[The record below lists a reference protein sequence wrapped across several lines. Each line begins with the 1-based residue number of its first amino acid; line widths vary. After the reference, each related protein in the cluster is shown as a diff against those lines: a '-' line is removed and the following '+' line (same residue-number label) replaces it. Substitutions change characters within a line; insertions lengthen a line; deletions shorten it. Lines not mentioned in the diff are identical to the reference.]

1 MKKLSMTLATVCCCI
16 TMITSCVTDNA
27 DNPGSPTYSDEPAYT
42 ILYYGHG
49 GGNRE
54 YYYLKKV
61 ADFYN
66 ASPDA
71 LKRVNVV
78 MQYKFST
85 TDNLYK
91 QGYFCDDLSDD
102 LSDDSEVDSC
112 ILYGSKTIRW
122 ALDPAKT
129 FNEQAYDPASI
140 YGDDN
145 ADHTSPDLLTNFIKW
160 AVKTYP
166 AKKYMLIVHDHGGGY
181 TPNGEL
187 PEDGPAAAARRSL
200 VGDDGNLGHHFTAK
214 SFRRALTQAN
224 VHFETIFM
232 DACLM
237 NNLEYQFELHDLC
250 DYVIAPTYSKPSIDG
265 AYRMI
270 PQVLGQPM
278 VDVEKALDEYCKAC
292 VNSWDVAMGY
302 ETDDSTPNY
311 TDMTVTRTANI
322 PQLGKML
329 REFTD
334 RLCDT
339 YANGTNA
346 QRAAI
351 DNCTANATKV
361 QLNQANYDAVKYVRS
376 IINALPEVYGDNFNN
391 QMRDAFNNSI
401 VAQYFSHYLTI
412 HEYMVD
418 YSVLLG
424 AEGAY
429 ANIEWKNDLYNDTKV
444 PYSATIYSDNG
455 DKQLFKLTPTEDPQY
470 YSAEPA
476 GYVTNWGSTLAN
488 TYEQLA
494 FDRIVGWTRWLR
506 LNKQW
511 PNMFCPKE
519 LNFELPMPK
528 EEDF

>member
-1 MKKLSMTLATVCCCI
+1 MMKKLLMTLATGRSVLSIVFCCTI
-16 TMITSCVTDNA
+16 LLTSCHVSNA
-27 DNPGSPTYSDEPAYT
+27 DLPVTPTPESEQTAAYT

-49 GGNRE
+49 GSNRE
-54 YYYLKKV
+54 YYYLQTI

-78 MQYKFST
+78 VQYKFST
-85 TDNLYK
+85 AENLKK
-91 QGYFCDDLSDD
+91 QAYFGA
-102 LSDDSEVDSC
+102 DSC
-112 ILYGSKTIRW
+112 QMYGSKTIRW

-129 FNEQAYDPASI
+129 FEEQAYDPASI
-140 YGDDN
+140 YGADN
-145 ADHTSPDLLTNFIKW
+145 ADHTSPDSLANFIKW
-160 AVKTYP
+160 AVKAYP

-181 TPNGEL
+181 IPNEDL
-187 PEDGPAAAARRSL
+187 PETEPAAAARR
-200 VGDDGNLGHHFTAK
+200 VMIADDGHSGHYFTVK
-214 SFRRALTQAN
+214 SFRRALITSD
-224 VHFETIFM
+224 VRFETIFM

-270 PQVLGQPM
+270 PQVLGQPS
-278 VDVEKALDEYCKAC
+278 VDIEQALDAYCKAC
-292 VNSWDVAMGY
+292 VNSWDVAFGT
-302 ETDDSTPNY
+302 ETNDTTPNY
-311 TDMTVTRTANI
+311 TDLTVTRTANI
-322 PQLGKML
+322 PHLGEVL

-339 YANGTNA
+339 YQNGTDA

-351 DNCTANATKV
+351 DDCTARATKV

-376 IINALPEVYGDNFNN
+376 LILALPEVYDEDFFNR
-391 QMRDAFNNSI
+391 MGDAFNNCI
-401 VAQYFSHYLTI
+401 VAQYFSHYLTV

-429 ANIEWKNDLYNDTKV
+429 ACIFWRENEETGSQV
-444 PYSATIYSDNG
+444 PYAAYFFADDG
-455 DKQLFKLTPTEDPQY
+455 EMHLFKLTPMDDPNY
-470 YSAEPA
+470 YIAEPV
-476 GYVTNWGSTLAN
+476 GDPTNWGSTLAD
-488 TYEQLA
+488 TYEQLV
-494 FDRIVGWTRWLR
+494 FDRIVGWSRWLR

-511 PNMFCPKE
+511 PNMFCPKD
-519 LNFELPMPK
+519 LYFELPMPQK
-528 EEDF
+528 ESQDF

>member
-1 MKKLSMTLATVCCCI
+1 MKKLSMKLATVCCCI
-16 TMITSCVTDNA
+16 TLLTSCNVDNS
-27 DNPGSPTYSDEPAYT
+27 DNPVKPTDSEQPAAYT

-54 YYYLKKV
+54 YYYLQKI

-78 MQYKFST
+78 AQYKFST

-91 QGYFCDDLSDD
+91 QGYF
-102 LSDDSEVDSC
+102 SDDSSIDSC
-112 ILYGSKTIRW
+112 QLYGSKTIRW

-129 FNEQAYDPASI
+129 FKEQAYAPASI
-140 YGDDN
+140 YGADN
-145 ADHTSPDLLTNFIKW
+145 ADHTSPDSLASFINW
-160 AVKTYP
+160 AVKNYP
-166 AKKYMLIVHDHGGGY
+166 AQKYMLIVHDHGGGY
-181 TPNGEL
+181 TPDGEL
-187 PEDGPAAAARRSL
+187 PEAKPAAAARRSL
-200 VGDDGNLGHHFTAK
+200 VGDDGNIGHCFTAK
-214 SFRRALTQAN
+214 SFRRALTTAN
-224 VHFETIFM
+224 VRFETIFM

-270 PQVLGQPM
+270 PQVLCQPM
-278 VDVEKALDEYCKAC
+278 VDIEKALDAYCKAC
-292 VNSWDVAMGY
+292 VNSWDVAFGT
-302 ETDDSTPNY
+302 ETDDTTPNY
-311 TDMTVTRTANI
+311 TDMTVTRTASI

-334 RLCDT
+334 RLCNT
-339 YANGTNA
+339 YTNGTDA

-351 DNCTANATKV
+351 DDCTARATKV

-376 IINALPEVYGDNFNN
+376 IITALPEVYGDDFYN
-391 QMRDAFNNSI
+391 QMKEAFNNCI
-401 VAQYFSHYLTI
+401 LAQYFSHYLTV

-424 AEGAY
+424 AEGSYVYIYWKDNLY
-429 ANIEWKNDLYNDTKV
+429 ADSKE
-444 PYSATIYSDNG
+444 PYAAEFYDDNG
-455 DKQLFKLTPTEDPQY
+455 DMQLYKLTPTENPEY
-470 YSAEPA
+470 YSAEPN
-476 GYVTNWGSTLAN
+476 GNVSYWGSTLAE

-494 FDRIVGWTRWLR
+494 FDRVVGWSRWLR

-511 PNMFCPKE
+511 PNMFCPKDM
-519 LNFELPMPK
+519 NFELPMPK
-528 EEDF
+528 TEDF

>member
-16 TMITSCVTDNA
+16 TLLSSCAIDNA
-27 DNPGSPTYSDEPAYT
+27 DNPVSPTYSEEPAYT

-54 YYYLKKV
+54 YYYLQKI

-66 ASPDA
+66 ASSDA

-78 MQYKFST
+78 VQYKFST
-85 TDNLYK
+85 AENLAK
-91 QGYFCDDLSDD
+91 QKYFGA
-102 LSDDSEVDSC
+102 DSC
-112 ILYGSKTIRW
+112 ELYGSKTIRW
-122 ALDPAKT
+122 ALNPAKT
-129 FNEQAYDPASI
+129 FKEQAYDPASI
-140 YGDDN
+140 YGAGN
-145 ADHTSPDLLTNFIKW
+145 ADLTSPDSLANFIKW
-160 AVKTYP
+160 AVNAYP

-181 TPNGEL
+181 TPDGEL
-187 PEDGPAAAARRSL
+187 PEAETAAAARRSL
-200 VGDDGNLGHHFTAK
+200 VGDDGYSGHHFTAK
-214 SFRRALTQAN
+214 SFRRALTTSG
-224 VHFETIFM
+224 VHFETLFM

-270 PQVLGQPM
+270 PEVLGQPM
-278 VDVEKALDEYCKAC
+278 VDIEKALDEYCKAC
-292 VNSWDVAMGY
+292 VQSWDKDMNA
-302 ETDDSTPNY
+302 DDTTPVY
-311 TDMTVTRTANI
+311 TDMTVTRTASI

-329 REFTD
+329 RQFTD

-339 YANGTNA
+339 YTNGTDA

-351 DNCTANATKV
+351 DSCTARATKV
-361 QLNQANYDAVKYVRS
+361 QLNQPNYDAIKYVRS
-376 IINALPEVYGDNFNN
+376 LVTALPEVYGDDFFK
-391 QMRDAFNNSI
+391 QMGDAFNNCI

-412 HEYMVD
+412 HKYMVD

-429 ANIEWKNDLYNDTKV
+429 AYIFWEDDPKTGSKHPDGGYV
-444 PYSATIYSDNG
+444 YAENG
-455 DKQLFKLTPTEDPQY
+455 DYQYLYLKPTDNPEY
-470 YSAEPA
+470 YTGELI
-476 GYVTNWGSTLAN
+476 GNKRNWGSTLAA

-494 FDRIVGWTRWLR
+494 FDRIVGWSRWLR

-511 PNMFCPKE
+511 PNMFCAND

-528 EEDF
+528 EKNS

>member
-1 MKKLSMTLATVCCCI
+1 MKKLLMTFATVCCSV
-16 TMITSCVTDNA
+16 TLFTSCTGDNI
-27 DNPGSPTYSDEPAYT
+27 DNPGSPTYSNDPEYT

-54 YYYLKKV
+54 YYYLKKI

-78 MQYKFST
+78 AQYKFST

-91 QGYFCDDLSDD
+91 QGYFSDE
-102 LSDDSEVDSC
+102 SEVDSC
-112 ILYGSKTIRW
+112 VMYGSKTIRW
-122 ALDPAKT
+122 ALDPDKT
-129 FNEQAYDPASI
+129 FKEQAFDPASI
-140 YGDDN
+140 YGADN
-145 ADHTSPDLLTNFIKW
+145 ADHTSPDSLANFINW
-160 AVKTYP
+160 AVKAYP

-181 TPNGEL
+181 TPDGEL
-187 PEDGPAAAARRSL
+187 PEAKPAAAARRSL
-200 VGDDGNLGHHFTAK
+200 VGDDGNTGHHFTAK
-214 SFRRALTQAN
+214 SFRRALTKAN
-224 VHFETIFM
+224 VRFETVFM

-270 PQVLGQPM
+270 PQLLAQPM
-278 VDVEKALDEYCKAC
+278 VDIEKALDAYCKAC

-302 ETDDSTPNY
+302 VTDDNTPNY

-322 PQLGKML
+322 PHLGEML

-334 RLCDT
+334 RLCNT
-339 YANGTNA
+339 YANGTDA

-351 DNCTANATKV
+351 DNCTASATKV
-361 QLNQANYDAVKYVRS
+361 QLNQANYDAVKYVRA
-376 IINALPEVYGDNFNN
+376 IITALPEVYSTDFYDK
-391 QMRDAFNNSI
+391 MRDAFNNCI
-401 VAQYFSHYLTI
+401 VAQYFSHYLTV
-412 HEYMVD
+412 HKYMVD

-429 ANIEWKNDLYNDTKV
+429 AYLFWKDDLYNDTKE
-444 PYSATIYSDNG
+444 PIGAYIFSDNG
-455 DKQLFKLTPTEDPQY
+455 DLQLYRLTQTENPEY
-470 YSAEPA
+470 YSAEPV
-476 GYVTNWGSTLAN
+476 GNLSKWGSTLAD

-494 FDRIVGWTRWLR
+494 FDRVVGWSRWLR

-511 PNMFCPKE
+511 PNMFCPKD
-519 LNFELPMPK
+519 LHFELPMPK

>member
-16 TMITSCVTDNA
+16 TLLTSCAVDNA
-27 DNPGSPTYSDEPAYT
+27 DNPANPTYSDEPAYT

-54 YYYLKKV
+54 YYYLNKI
-61 ADFYN
+61 ADFYK
-66 ASPDA
+66 ATPEA

-85 TDNLYK
+85 TKHLRNQGVFGGDSSEDYYK
-91 QGYFCDDLSDD
+91 
-102 LSDDSEVDSC
+102 
-112 ILYGSKTIRW
+112 IYGSKTIRW
-122 ALDPAKT
+122 ALDPDKT
-129 FNEQAYDPASI
+129 FYDQIFDTDNI

-145 ADHTSPDLLTNFIKW
+145 ADITSPDSLTNFINW

-166 AKKYMLIVHDHGGGY
+166 AKKYMLIVHDHGNGY
-181 TPNGEL
+181 LPNGEL
-187 PEDGPAAAARRSL
+187 PEDGPAAAARRSML
-200 VGDDGNLGHHFTAK
+200 GDDGNTGHHFTAK
-214 SFRRALTQAN
+214 SFRRALSNAN
-224 VHFETIFM
+224 VRFETIFM

-339 YANGTNA
+339 YANGTDA

-351 DNCTANATKV
+351 DNCTASATKV
-361 QLNQANYDAVKYVRS
+361 ELQQANYDAVKYVRS
-376 IINALPEVYGDNFNN
+376 IITALPEVYGDNFFN
-391 QMRDAFNNSI
+391 QMKDAFNNCI
-401 VAQYFSHYLTI
+401 LTQYFSHYLTV

-418 YSVLLG
+418 YSMLLG

-429 ANIEWKNDLYNDTKV
+429 ASILWEYNQDTGSSV
-444 PYSATIYSDNG
+444 PSFAYIYSDNG
-455 DKQLFKLTPTEDPQY
+455 DKQLFKLTPTEDPKY
-470 YSAEPA
+470 YNAEPD
-476 GYVTNWGSTLAN
+476 GDVTNWGSTLAD

-494 FDRIVGWTRWLR
+494 FDRIVGWSRWLR

-511 PNMFCPKE
+511 PNMFCPSG
-519 LNFELPMPK
+519 LNFELPMPA
-528 EEDF
+528 EE

>member
-16 TMITSCVTDNA
+16 TLLTSCTP
-27 DNPGSPTYSDEPAYT
+27 DNPDVPVTTEETAAYT

-49 GGNRE
+49 GSNRE
-54 YYYLKKV
+54 YFYLQKI

-66 ASPDA
+66 AGSDA

-78 MQYKFST
+78 AQYKFST
-85 TDNLYK
+85 TENLEK
-91 QGYFCDDLSDD
+91 QQYFGA
-102 LSDDSEVDSC
+102 DSC
-112 ILYGSKTIRW
+112 QLYGSKTIRW
-122 ALDPAKT
+122 AINPAKT
-129 FNEQAYDPASI
+129 FKEQAYDPASI
-140 YGDDN
+140 YGADN
-145 ADHTSPDLLTNFIKW
+145 ADHTSPDSLANFINW
-160 AVKTYP
+160 AVKAYP

-181 TPNGEL
+181 TPDEEL
-187 PEDGPAAAARRSL
+187 PEAIPAAAARRSL
-200 VGDDGNLGHHFTAK
+200 VGDDGNEGHHFTAK

-224 VHFETIFM
+224 VRFETVFM

-270 PQVLGQPM
+270 PQLLSQPM
-278 VDVEKALDEYCKAC
+278 VDVEKALDAYCKAC
-292 VNSWDVAMGY
+292 VNSWDVAMGT
-302 ETDDSTPNY
+302 ETDDTTPNY
-311 TDMTVTRTANI
+311 TDMTVTRTASI

-334 RLCDT
+334 RLCNT
-339 YANGTNA
+339 YTNGTDA
-346 QRAAI
+346 QRATI
-351 DNCTANATKV
+351 DLCTASAIKV

-376 IINALPEVYGDNFNN
+376 LVTALPEVYGDDFYN
-391 QMRDAFNNSI
+391 QMRDAFNNCI

-412 HEYMVD
+412 HEFMVD

-429 ANIEWKNDLYNDTKV
+429 SYNLWRNNEDTGTQV
-444 PYSATIYSDNG
+444 PYASYFFADNG
-455 DKQLFKLTPTEDPQY
+455 EMHLFKLTPTDDPNY
-470 YSAEPA
+470 YNATPV
-476 GYVTNWGSTLAN
+476 GDPVTWGSTLAN

-494 FDRIVGWTRWLR
+494 FDRVVGWSRWLR

-511 PNMFCPKE
+511 PNMFCPKD
-519 LNFELPMPK
+519 LNFELPMPQK
-528 EEDF
+528 KIQDFR

>member
-16 TMITSCVTDNA
+16 TLLSSCAIDNA
-27 DNPGSPTYSDEPAYT
+27 DNPVSPTYSEEPAYT

-54 YYYLKKV
+54 YYYLQKI

-66 ASPDA
+66 ASSDA

-78 MQYKFST
+78 VQYKFST
-85 TDNLYK
+85 AENLAK
-91 QGYFCDDLSDD
+91 QKYFGA
-102 LSDDSEVDSC
+102 DSC
-112 ILYGSKTIRW
+112 ELYGSKTIRW

-129 FNEQAYDPASI
+129 FKEQAYDPASI
-140 YGDDN
+140 YGAGN
-145 ADHTSPDLLTNFIKW
+145 ADLTSPDSLANFIKW
-160 AVKTYP
+160 AVNAYP

-181 TPNGEL
+181 TPDEEL
-187 PEDGPAAAARRSL
+187 PEAEPAAAARRSL
-200 VGDDGNLGHHFTAK
+200 IGDDGYKGHHFTAK
-214 SFRRALTQAN
+214 SFRRALTTSG
-224 VHFETIFM
+224 VHFETLFM

-270 PQVLGQPM
+270 PEVLGQPM
-278 VDVEKALDEYCKAC
+278 VDIEKALDAYCKAC
-292 VNSWDVAMGY
+292 VNSWDQYMAP
-302 ETDDSTPNY
+302 DDTTPVY
-311 TDMTVTRTANI
+311 TDMTVTRTASI

-329 REFTD
+329 RQFTD

-339 YANGTNA
+339 YTNGTDA

-351 DNCTANATKV
+351 DSCTARATKV
-361 QLNQANYDAVKYVRS
+361 QLNQPNYDAIKYVRS
-376 IINALPEVYGDNFNN
+376 LVTALPEVYGDDFFK
-391 QMRDAFNNSI
+391 QMGDAFNNCI

-412 HEYMVD
+412 HKYMVD

-429 ANIEWKNDLYNDTKV
+429 AYIFWRENKETGTMIPDAGYFF
-444 PYSATIYSDNG
+444 SDNG
-455 DKQLFKLTPTEDPQY
+455 DLQYFDLKPTDNLEY
-470 YSAEPA
+470 YSAEPF
-476 GYVTNWGSTLAN
+476 GKTRNWGSTLAA

-494 FDRIVGWTRWLR
+494 FDRIVGWSRWLR

-511 PNMFCPKE
+511 PNMFCAND

-528 EEDF
+528 EKNS

>member
-1 MKKLSMTLATVCCCI
+1 MKQLSMTFATLCCCI
-16 TMITSCVTDNA
+16 TLLTSCSIDNTDN
-27 DNPGSPTYSDEPAYT
+27 PVPPTPSDEPAYT

-49 GGNRE
+49 GSNRE
-54 YYYLKKV
+54 YFYLQKI

-66 ASPDA
+66 ASPEA

-78 MQYKFST
+78 VQYKFST
-85 TDNLYK
+85 TDNLKK
-91 QGYFCDDLSDD
+91 QEYFGA
-102 LSDDSEVDSC
+102 DSC
-112 ILYGSKTIRW
+112 QLYGSKTIRW
-122 ALDPAKT
+122 AVDPAKT
-129 FNEQAYDPASI
+129 FKEQAYDPASI
-140 YGDDN
+140 YGAGN
-145 ADHTSPDLLTNFIKW
+145 ADLTAPDSLANFINW
-160 AVKTYP
+160 AVKNYP

-181 TPNGEL
+181 SPDGEL
-187 PEDGPAAAARRSL
+187 PEAKSAAPARRSL
-200 VGDDGNLGHHFTAK
+200 IGDDGYAGHTFTAK

-224 VHFETIFM
+224 VRFETIFM

-237 NNLEYQFELHDLC
+237 NNLEYQFELYDLC
-250 DYVIAPTYSKPSIDG
+250 DYIIAPTYSKPSIDG

-278 VDVEKALDEYCKAC
+278 VDVEKALDAYCKAC
-292 VNSWDVAMGY
+292 VNSWDVAMQT
-302 ETDDSTPNY
+302 ETDDTTPNY

-334 RLCDT
+334 RLCNT
-339 YANGTNA
+339 YTNGTDA

-351 DNCTANATKV
+351 DYCTASATKV
-361 QLNQANYDAVKYVRS
+361 QLNQANYDAVKYVRAVVT
-376 IINALPEVYGDNFNN
+376 ALPEVYGDDFNS
-391 QMRDAFNNSI
+391 QMRDAFNNCI

-429 ANIEWKNDLYNDTKV
+429 AYIFWRENSDTNSQV
-444 PYSATIYSDNG
+444 PYAAYIYADNG
-455 DKQLFKLTPTEDPQY
+455 DLQLFKLTQTENAEY
-470 YSAEPA
+470 YSADPV
-476 GYVTNWGSTLAN
+476 GDPQKWGSTLAD

-494 FDRIVGWTRWLR
+494 FDRVVGWSRWLR

-511 PNMFCPKE
+511 PNMFCPSG
-519 LNFELPMPK
+519 LDFELPMPK
-528 EEDF
+528 EGNE